1 MTITSENFGNRFE
14 ILREL
19 GKSANGE
26 VHLAFD
32 NFLQWQV
39 AIKSIRRKNLLIDSL
54 PVPQRHMG

>member
-1 MTITSENFGNRFE
+1 MTANTKNFGTRFVM
-14 ILREL
+14 LREL
-19 GKSANGE
+19 GKGANGE